1 MTPKVTIT
9 FNLATTD
16 AMAELGFEAWL
27 DQRKFL
33 DVDHVKETQ
42 SVTVELDD
50 QDDTE
55 HELRLVLKNKTTAHT
70 QVDEHGNIVAD
81 ARLVITDVA
90 FDEIRLG
97 HLFFEQAVYTHDFNG
112 TGKTT
117 EDTFYGEMGCNGTVI
132 LKFTTP
138 MYLWLLEHM

>member
-16 AMAELGFEAWL
+16 ATAKLGFEAWI
-27 DQRKFL
+27 DERKFL
-33 DVDHVKETQ
+33 DLDHVKEIQ
-42 SVTVELDD
+42 PVTVELDD
-50 QDDTE
+50 EDDVA

-81 ARLVITDVA
+81 ARLQITDMA
-90 FDEIRLG
+90 FDEIQLRNMVS
-97 HLFFEQAVYTHDFNG
+97 EQAVYTHDFNG
-112 TGKTT
+112 TGKVT
-117 EDTFYGEMGCNGTVI
+117 EDKFYGELGCNGTVS
-132 LKFTTP
+132 LKFATP

>member
-1 MTPKVTIT
+1 MTPKLTIT
-9 FNLATTD
+9 FNLVTTD
-16 AMAELGFEAWL
+16 ATAELGFEAWINEH
-27 DQRKFL
+27 KFL

-42 SVTVELDD
+42 PVTVEIDD
-50 QDDTE
+50 QDGAE

-81 ARLVITDVA
+81 ARLQITDVA

-97 HLFFEQAVYTHDFNG
+97 HMFVEQAVYTHDFNG
-112 TGKTT
+112 TSKAT
-117 EDTFYGEMGCNGTVI
+117 EDKFYGELGCNGTVI

>member
-16 AMAELGFEAWL
+16 AKAELGFEAWI
-27 DQRKFL
+27 DERKFL
-33 DVDHVKETQ
+33 DLDHVKETQ
-42 SVTVELDD
+42 SVTVELED
-50 QDDTE
+50 QDDVE

-81 ARLVITDVA
+81 ARLVITDLA
-90 FDEIRLG
+90 FDEIQLG
-97 HLFFEQAVYTHDFNG
+97 HMLVEHSVYTHDFNG
-112 TGKTT
+112 TGEITQAK
-117 EDTFYGEMGCNGTVI
+117 FYSELGCNGTVS

>member
-16 AMAELGFEAWL
+16 ATAELGFEAWI
-27 DQRKFL
+27 DDRRFL
-33 DVDHVKETQ
+33 DIDHVTQ
-42 SVTVELDD
+42 DQQVSVDLED
-50 QDDTE
+50 QDDVA

-70 QVDEHGNIVAD
+70 EVDEHGNIVAD
-81 ARLVITDVA
+81 ARLQVTDVA

-97 HLFFEQAVYTHDFNG
+97 HMFVEQAVYTHDFNG
-112 TGKTT
+112 HGKYSK
-117 EDTFYGEMGCNGTVI
+117 EKFYGEMGCNGTVI
-132 LKFTTP
+132 LKFNTP

>member
-16 AMAELGFEAWL
+16 ATAELGFEAWI
-27 DQRKFL
+27 DDRRFL
-33 DVDHVKETQ
+33 DIDHVTQ
-42 SVTVELDD
+42 DQQVSVDLED
-50 QDDTE
+50 QDDVA

-70 QVDEHGNIVAD
+70 EVDEHGNIVAD
-81 ARLVITDVA
+81 ARLQVTDVA

-97 HLFFEQAVYTHDFNG
+97 HMFVEQAVYTHDFNG
-112 TGKTT
+112 TGKATV
-117 EDTFYGEMGCNGTVI
+117 DTFYGELGCNGTVS
-132 LKFTTP
+132 LKFATP

>member
-1 MTPKVTIT
+1 MTPTVCIT

-16 AMAELGFEAWL
+16 ATAELGFEAWI
-27 DQRKFL
+27 DERKFL

-50 QDDTE
+50 QDDVE

-70 QVDEHGNIVAD
+70 QVDEHGNIMAD

-97 HLFFEQAVYTHDFNG
+97 HMFFEQAVYTHDFNG
-112 TGKTT
+112 TGKIIQ
-117 EDTFYGEMGCNGTVI
+117 DKFYSELGCNGTVS
-132 LKFTTP
+132 LKFATP

>member
-1 MTPKVTIT
+1 MTPNVCIT

-16 AMAELGFEAWL
+16 ATALLGFEAWIN
-27 DQRKFL
+27 DRKFL

-50 QDDTE
+50 QDDVE

-70 QVDEHGNIVAD
+70 QVDEHGNIMAD

-97 HLFFEQAVYTHDFNG
+97 HMFFEQAVYTHDFNG
-112 TGKTT
+112 TGKIIQ
-117 EDTFYGEMGCNGTVI
+117 DKFYSELGCNGTVS
-132 LKFTTP
+132 LKFATP

>member
-1 MTPKVTIT
+1 MTPTVCIT

-16 AMAELGFEAWL
+16 ATAELGFEAWI
-27 DQRKFL
+27 DDRKFL

-42 SVTVELDD
+42 PVAVELDD
-50 QDDTE
+50 QDDVA

-70 QVDEHGNIVAD
+70 CIDEHGNILTD
-81 ARLVITDVA
+81 ARLVITDMA

-97 HLFFEQAVYTHDFNG
+97 HMFFEQAVYTHDFNG

-117 EDTFYGEMGCNGTVI
+117 EDTFYGELGCNGTVS
-132 LKFTTP
+132 LKFSTP
-138 MYLWLLEHM
+138 VYLWLLEHM